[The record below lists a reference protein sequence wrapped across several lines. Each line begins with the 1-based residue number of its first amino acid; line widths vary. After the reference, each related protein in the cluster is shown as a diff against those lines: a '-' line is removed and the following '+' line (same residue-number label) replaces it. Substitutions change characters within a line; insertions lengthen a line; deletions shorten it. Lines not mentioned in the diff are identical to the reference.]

1 MPGNAKKCCII
12 SQTVKLLEFGINIYR
27 RKLISHLHTINCL
40 IGQNTLLYYICR
52 DIYSCLSRWIH
63 ADCSLARHMSVP
75 VQFLCFCAKQ
85 CERVPDKERLR
96 ALSRSL
102 FLYQCQPEPFVCV
115 TSFLLNRSS
124 KGWQTG
130 CFKTSVPGGSCWT
143 AATKKQKTC
152 SALNVAEA
160 ALMDLLDRIVL
171 FKSDDKLANM
181 ILVFVFITLFL
192 SLVGLLDNYLS

>member
-1 MPGNAKKCCII
+1 M
-12 SQTVKLLEFGINIYR
+12 
-27 RKLISHLHTINCL
+27 
-40 IGQNTLLYYICR
+40 IGQNTLLYFLCR
-52 DIYSCLSRWIH
+52 DIYSYLSRWMH

-85 CERVPDKERLR
+85 CERVPDKERLH

-124 KGWQTG
+124 EGWQTG

-143 AATKKQKTC
+143 AATKKKTC
-152 SALNVAEA
+152 SALSGPEA
-160 ALMDLLDRIVL
+160 ALMDLLDRIML
-171 FKSDDKLANM
+171 FKSDNKLANM

-192 SLVGLLDNYLS
+192 SLVGLLHNYLS